1 MNFTSHSIKNIFDG
15 FMNLSYS
22 SLKSTF
28 IRIKTVPLALHIAR
42 EEATELC
49 FKPGSELSPNQPLS
63 HSHSGIRK
71 RTGGEK

>member
-1 MNFTSHSIKNIFDG
+1 MNFTFHSIKNIFYG
-15 FMNLSYS
+15 FMNLRY

-28 IRIKTVPLALHIAR
+28 ITIETVPLALHIAR

-49 FKPGSELSPNQPLS
+49 FKPGSELTLTQPLS